1 MSRGG
6 GIFRVVKPV
15 FVFLLALS
23 LSGNPLPRAEGE
35 SLTGQ
40 KALLPDALRGQ
51 TAVVVWS
58 FSREAGEQVEKW
70 VAPLARD
77 RVNVYSAAVIEAAPR
92 LIRPMIRAGM
102 RRASP
107 QPFHERFLCITRGE
121 KELRQALDVRNDKVP
136 YITIVSPEG
145 AVVWQHAGPYSEP
158 ALAELMRRFQQ
169 SR

>member
-1 MSRGG
+1 MKT
-6 GIFRVVKPV
+6 VVV
-15 FVFLLALS
+15 SLFALS
-23 LSGNPLPRAEGE
+23 LAANPLPRAEGE

-40 KALLPDALRGQ
+40 KAMLPDALRGQ

-58 FSREAGEQVEKW
+58 FTREAGEQVEKW

-92 LIRPMIRAGM
+92 LIRPMIRASM

-121 KELRQALDVRNDKVP
+121 KELRQALNVRNDKVP
-136 YITIVSPEG
+136 YLTIVNPDG
-145 AVVWQHAGPYSEP
+145 AIVWQHAGPYNEA
-158 ALAELMRRFQQ
+158 ALAELMRQFHQAQ
-169 SR
+169 

>member
-1 MSRGG
+1 M
-6 GIFRVVKPV
+6 KLL
-15 FVFLLALS
+15 FVCLFALTLAA
-23 LSGNPLPRAEGE
+23 NPLPRAEGE

-58 FSREAGEQVEKW
+58 FTREAGEQVEKW

-92 LIRPMIRAGM
+92 LIRPMIRASM

-107 QPFHERFLCITRGE
+107 QPFHERFICITRGE
-121 KELRQALDVRNDKVP
+121 KELRQALNVRNDKVP
-136 YITIVSPEG
+136 YLTIVNPDG
-145 AVVWQHAGPYSEP
+145 AVVWQHAGPYSEA

-169 SR
+169 AQ